1 MNHKH
6 FRLVKTMVIISAWGL
21 MMAACQEDLSP
32 TKLTV
37 EQQAT
42 LVASDHAQ
50 MMMATQEA
58 LDVTAGAME
67 TKGVSSGRV
76 AQGGGHDDYGC
87 APSVNLTLNIDR
99 NHADSIIY
107 QGTIVINYGDGS
119 SCDKEKKRTGKIT
132 DEFSIIV
139 STKNPLVFSST
150 ETLTFDAF
158 TRDSTTYNGSIS
170 VSSANGRRT
179 KVEGKNVAI
188 HYADGTVSAWNG
200 LLNFAYEDVS
210 KRKGE
215 IRVTGSITGTSRQ
228 GIGYTA
234 TITEDVIFK
243 TGCFGWVRKIPVDGV
258 VTLTTNGTTSVLDYG
273 DGTCDKTYTITVNG
287 ETTTETFR

>member
-1 MNHKH
+1 MTYNSRT
-6 FRLVKTMVIISAWGL
+6 FIKTCVVICAWGL
-21 MMAACQEDLSP
+21 MMASCQEDLAP
-32 TKLTV
+32 KKLSV

-50 MMMATQEA
+50 MLMATQEA

-87 APSVNLTLNIDR
+87 APSVNLALNIDR
-99 NHADSIIY
+99 NHPDSIIY
-107 QGTIVINYGDGS
+107 QGTIVINYGDGA
-119 SCDKEKKRTGKIT
+119 SCNQESKRTGKIT
-132 DEFSIIV
+132 DEFNIIV

-158 TRDSTTYNGSIS
+158 TRDSTTYNGAIS

-179 KVEGKNVAI
+179 KVEGKNVSI
-188 HYADGTVSAWNG
+188 HYSDGSVSAWNG

-215 IRVTGSITGTSRQ
+215 IRVTGALDGTSRQ

-243 TGCFGWVRKIPVDGV
+243 TGCYGWVRKIPVDGV

-273 DGTCDKTYTITVNG
+273 DGTCDKTYSITVNG